1 MGMTFAIFNLE
12 MNLPVDRE
20 RLNMS
25 ARIEEISLISDC
37 KTLFGMLFEIKVRTF
52 NKLRILLTT

>member
-20 RLNMS
+20 MLNMS
-25 ARIEEISLISDC
+25 ARIEEISLISGC
-37 KTLFGMLFEIKVRTF
+37 KTLLEMLFEPAV
-52 NKLRILLTT
+52 LR